1 MPVKSTDQ
9 NSSST
14 VHEIE
19 IIQQFLTTLEKKL
32 NGPRECLF
40 KGWRSKVLVEK

>member
-9 NSSST
+9 NSSSI

-19 IIQQFLTTLEKKL
+19 VIQQFIKL
-32 NGPRECLF
+32 KPMA
-40 KGWRSKVLVEK
+40 SVLYLLPQSLILVQSFEY